1 MCSYRM
7 ESPEMSF
14 MVMYTVYGEPVG
26 KGRPRFARRGNFVS
40 TYTPQKTKSY
50 EDEIRIMAKA
60 AMGSNELLDTPVT
73 VAIYI
78 RVGIP
83 ASFSKQKRKDALAGI
98 IKPTKKP
105 DLDNVAKCFLDSM
118 NEIVYLDDK
127 QVVNLHVTKVY
138 AETPAV
144 EVMVKEDLG

>member
-1 MCSYRM
+1 MTM
-7 ESPEMSF
+7 ML
-14 MVMYTVYGEPVG
+14 MYTVYGEPVG
-26 KGRPRFARRGNFVS
+26 KGRPRFARRGKFTS
-40 TYTPQKTKSY
+40 TYTPQKTKTY
-50 EDEIRIMAKA
+50 EDEIRMMAKA
-60 AMGSNELLDTPVT
+60 AMGASEPLETPMT

-83 ASFSKQKRKDALAGI
+83 ASYSKQKRKDALSGVLR
-98 IKPTKKP
+98 PTKKP
-105 DLDNVAKCFLDSM
+105 DLDNIAKCFLDGM
-118 NEIVYLDDK
+118 NDIVYIDDK

>member
-1 MCSYRM
+1 
-7 ESPEMSF
+7 MSL
-14 MVMYTVYGEPVG
+14 VLVYSVYGEPVG

-40 TYTPQKTKSY
+40 TYSPQKTKTY
-50 EDEIRIMAKA
+50 EDEIRMMAKA
-60 AMGSNELLDTPVT
+60 AMGASEPLETPVT

-83 ASFSKQKRKDALAGI
+83 ASFSKQKRKDALSGI
-98 IKPTKKP
+98 LKPTKKP

-127 QVVNLHVTKVY
+127 QVINLHVTKVY

-144 EVMVKEDLG
+144 EVMVKEDLN

>member
-1 MCSYRM
+1 MTM
-7 ESPEMSF
+7 MI
-14 MVMYTVYGEPVG
+14 MYIVYGEPVG
-26 KGRPRFARRGNFVS
+26 KGRPRFAKRGNFVS
-40 TYTPQKTKSY
+40 TYTPQKTKTY
-50 EDEIRIMAKA
+50 EDEIRIMARA
-60 AMGSNELLDTPVT
+60 AMGSSEPLVTPVT

-83 ASFSKQKRKDALAGI
+83 ASYSKQKRKDALAGT

-105 DLDNVAKCFLDSM
+105 DLDNIAKAFLDAM

-127 QVVNLHVTKVY
+127 QVVGLHVTKVY

-144 EVMVKEDLG
+144 EVMVTEDLI

>member
-1 MCSYRM
+1 MTM
-7 ESPEMSF
+7 ML
-14 MVMYTVYGEPVG
+14 MYTVYGEPVG
-26 KGRPRFARRGNFVS
+26 KGRPRFARRGKFTS
-40 TYTPQKTKSY
+40 TYTPQKTKTY
-50 EDEIRIMAKA
+50 EDEIRMMAKA
-60 AMGSNELLDTPVT
+60 AMGASEPLDTPMT

-83 ASFSKQKRKDALAGI
+83 ASYSKQKRKDALSGI
-98 IKPTKKP
+98 IKPMKKP
-105 DLDNVAKCFLDSM
+105 DLDNIAKCFLDGM
-118 NEIVYLDDK
+118 NDIVYLDDK

>member
-1 MCSYRM
+1 M
-7 ESPEMSF
+7 
-14 MVMYTVYGEPVG
+14 
-26 KGRPRFARRGNFVS
+26 
-40 TYTPQKTKSY
+40 
-50 EDEIRIMAKA
+50 
-60 AMGSNELLDTPVT
+60 T

-83 ASFSKQKRKDALAGI
+83 ASYSKQKRKDALSGI
-98 IKPTKKP
+98 IKPMKKP

-127 QVVNLHVTKVY
+127 QVINLHVTKVY

>member
-1 MCSYRM
+1 MT
-7 ESPEMSF
+7 F

-50 EDEIRIMAKA
+50 EDEIRMMAKA
-60 AMGSNELLDTPVT
+60 AMGASEPLETPVT

-83 ASFSKQKRKDALAGI
+83 TSFSKQKRKDALSGI
-98 IKPTKKP
+98 TRPTKKP
-105 DLDNVAKCFLDSM
+105 DLDNIAKCFLDSM
-118 NEIVYLDDK
+118 NNIVYLDDK

-144 EVMVKEDLG
+144 EVMVKEELI

>member
-1 MCSYRM
+1 
-7 ESPEMSF
+7 
-14 MVMYTVYGEPVG
+14 MYTVYGEPVG

-50 EDEIRIMAKA
+50 EDEIRMMAKA

-83 ASFSKQKRKDALAGI
+83 KSFSKQKRKDALAGI
-98 IKPTKKP
+98 LKPTKKP

>member
-1 MCSYRM
+1 
-7 ESPEMSF
+7 MSF
-14 MVMYTVYGEPVG
+14 MVTYIVYGEPVG

-40 TYTPQKTKSY
+40 TYSPQKTKTY
-50 EDEIRIMAKA
+50 EDEIRLMAKA
-60 AMGSNELLDTPVT
+60 AMGASEALETPVT

-98 IKPTKKP
+98 LKPTKKP
-105 DLDNVAKCFLDSM
+105 DIDNIAKCFLDAM
-118 NEIVYLDDK
+118 NGIVYLDDK
-127 QVVNLHVTKVY
+127 QVVNLHLTKVY

-144 EVMVKEDLG
+144 EIMVKEDLG

>member
-1 MCSYRM
+1 MT
-7 ESPEMSF
+7 F
-14 MVMYTVYGEPVG
+14 MVTYIVYGEPVG
-26 KGRPRFARRGNFVS
+26 KGRPRFARRGTFVS
-40 TYTPQKTKSY
+40 TYTPQKTKTY
-50 EDEIRIMAKA
+50 EDEIRMMARA
-60 AMGSNELLDTPVT
+60 AMGSSEPLDTPMT

-83 ASFSKQKRKDALAGI
+83 ASYSKQKRKDALSGI

-127 QVVNLHVTKVY
+127 LVVNLHVTKVY

>member
-1 MCSYRM
+1 MT
-7 ESPEMSF
+7 F

-50 EDEIRIMAKA
+50 EDEIRMMAKA
-60 AMGSNELLDTPVT
+60 AMGASEPIETPVT

-83 ASFSKQKRKDALAGI
+83 TSFSKQKRKDALSGI
-98 IKPTKKP
+98 IRPTKKP

>member
-1 MCSYRM
+1 
-7 ESPEMSF
+7 
-14 MVMYTVYGEPVG
+14 MYTVYGEPVG
-26 KGRPRFARRGNFVS
+26 KGRPRFARRGAF
-40 TYTPQKTKSY
+40 THAYTPEKTKTY
-50 EDEIRIMAKA
+50 EDEIRMMARA
-60 AMGSNELLDTPVT
+60 AMGSSEPLDTPVT

-83 ASFSKQKRKDALAGI
+83 ASFSKQKRKDALSGI
-98 IKPTKKP
+98 LKPTKKP

-127 QVVNLHVTKVY
+127 QVINLHVTKVY

>member
-1 MCSYRM
+1 MTM
-7 ESPEMSF
+7 MIMF
-14 MVMYTVYGEPVG
+14 IVYGEPVG
-26 KGRPRFARRGNFVS
+26 KGRPRFAKRGNFVS
-40 TYTPQKTKSY
+40 TYTPQKTKTY
-50 EDEIRIMAKA
+50 EDEIRIMARA
-60 AMGSNELLDTPVT
+60 AMGSSEPLDTPVT

-83 ASFSKQKRKDALAGI
+83 ASYSKQKRKDALAGT

-105 DLDNVAKCFLDSM
+105 DLDNIAKAFLDAM

-127 QVVNLHVTKVY
+127 QVVGLHVTKVY

-144 EVMVKEDLG
+144 EVMVTEDLI

>member
-1 MCSYRM
+1 MT
-7 ESPEMSF
+7 F
-14 MVMYTVYGEPVG
+14 MTMFMVYGEPVG
-26 KGRPRFARRGNFVS
+26 KGRPRFAKRGNFVS
-40 TYTPQKTKSY
+40 TYTPQKTKTY
-50 EDEIRIMAKA
+50 EDEIRMMARA
-60 AMGSNELLDTPVT
+60 AMGSSEPLDTPVT

-83 ASFSKQKRKDALAGI
+83 ASYSKQKRKDALAGT

-105 DLDNVAKCFLDSM
+105 DLDNIAKAFLDAM

-127 QVVNLHVTKVY
+127 QVVGLHVTKVY

-144 EVMVKEDLG
+144 EVMVTEDLI

>member
-1 MCSYRM
+1 
-7 ESPEMSF
+7 MSF

-50 EDEIRIMAKA
+50 EDEIRMMAKA

>member
-1 MCSYRM
+1 
-7 ESPEMSF
+7 MSF

-26 KGRPRFARRGNFVS
+26 KGRPRFARRGAF
-40 TYTPQKTKSY
+40 THAYTPEKTKTY
-50 EDEIRIMAKA
+50 EDEIRMMARA
-60 AMGSNELLDTPVT
+60 AMGASEPLDTPVT

-83 ASFSKQKRKDALAGI
+83 ASFSKQKRKDALSGI
-98 IKPTKKP
+98 LKPTKKP

-127 QVVNLHVTKVY
+127 QVINLHVTKVY

>member
-1 MCSYRM
+1 MT
-7 ESPEMSF
+7 F
-14 MVMYTVYGEPVG
+14 MLTYIVYGEPVG
-26 KGRPRFARRGNFVS
+26 KGRPRFARRGKFTS
-40 TYTPQKTKSY
+40 TYTPQKTKTY
-50 EDEIRIMAKA
+50 EDEIRMMAKA
-60 AMGSNELLDTPVT
+60 AMGASEPLDTPMT

-83 ASFSKQKRKDALAGI
+83 ASYSKQKRKDALSGI
-98 IKPTKKP
+98 IKPMKKP

-144 EVMVKEDLG
+144 QVMVKEDLG

>member
-1 MCSYRM
+1 MT
-7 ESPEMSF
+7 F
-14 MVMYTVYGEPVG
+14 MTVFTVYGEPVG

-40 TYTPQKTKSY
+40 TYTPEKTKTY
-50 EDEIRIMAKA
+50 EDEIRMMARA
-60 AMGSNELLDTPVT
+60 AMGSSEPLDTPMT

-83 ASFSKQKRKDALAGI
+83 ASYSKQKRKDALSGI
-98 IKPTKKP
+98 IKPMKKP

-127 QVVNLHVTKVY
+127 QVINLHVTKVY

>member
-1 MCSYRM
+1 
-7 ESPEMSF
+7 
-14 MVMYTVYGEPVG
+14 MVMFTVYGEPVG

-40 TYTPQKTKSY
+40 TYSPQKTKTY
-50 EDEIRIMAKA
+50 EDEIRMMARA
-60 AMGSNELLDTPVT
+60 AMGSSEPLETPVT

-83 ASFSKQKRKDALAGI
+83 ASYSKQKRKDALAGT

-105 DLDNVAKCFLDSM
+105 DIDNIAKCFLDGM
-118 NEIVYLDDK
+118 NDIVYLDDK
-127 QVVNLHVTKVY
+127 QVVNLHITKVY

-144 EVMVKEDLG
+144 EIMVKEDLG

>member
-1 MCSYRM
+1 MT
-7 ESPEMSF
+7 F
-14 MVMYTVYGEPVG
+14 IVMYTVYGEPVG

-40 TYTPQKTKSY
+40 TYSPQKTKTY
-50 EDEIRIMAKA
+50 EDEIKMMAKA
-60 AMGSNELLDTPVT
+60 AMGSSEPLDTPVT

-83 ASFSKQKRKDALAGI
+83 ASFSKQKRKDAIEGRL
-98 IKPTKKP
+98 KPTKKP
-105 DLDNVAKCFLDSM
+105 DIDNIAKCFLDGM
-118 NEIVYLDDK
+118 NDIVYFDDK

-144 EVMVKEDLG
+144 EVMVKEDLI

>member
-1 MCSYRM
+1 MTM
-7 ESPEMSF
+7 ML
-14 MVMYTVYGEPVG
+14 MYTVYGEPVG
-26 KGRPRFARRGNFVS
+26 KGRPRFARRGKFTS
-40 TYTPQKTKSY
+40 TYTPQKTKTY
-50 EDEIRIMAKA
+50 EDEIRMMAKS
-60 AMGSNELLDTPVT
+60 AMGASEPLETPMT

-83 ASFSKQKRKDALAGI
+83 ASYSKKKRKDALSGVLR
-98 IKPTKKP
+98 PTKKP
-105 DLDNVAKCFLDSM
+105 DLDNIAKCFLDGM
-118 NEIVYLDDK
+118 NDIVYLDDK

>member
-1 MCSYRM
+1 MTFLVTYI
-7 ESPEMSF
+7 
-14 MVMYTVYGEPVG
+14 VYGEPQG
-26 KGRPRFARRGNFVS
+26 KGRPRFARRGNHIS

-50 EDEIRIMAKA
+50 EDEIKMMAKA
-60 AMGSNELLDTPVT
+60 AMGASEPLETPVT

-83 ASFSKQKRKDALAGI
+83 TSFSKQKRKDALSGI
-98 IKPTKKP
+98 IRPTKKP
-105 DLDNVAKCFLDSM
+105 DLDNIAKCFLDSM